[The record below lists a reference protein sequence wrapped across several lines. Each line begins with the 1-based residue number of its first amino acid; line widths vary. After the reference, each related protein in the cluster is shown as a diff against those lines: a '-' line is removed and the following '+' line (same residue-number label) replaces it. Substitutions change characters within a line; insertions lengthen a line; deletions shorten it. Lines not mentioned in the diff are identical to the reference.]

1 MTRPLRKRTGPRYKT
16 TMSTL
21 ATSKTGGEVG
31 QRVEYFTPL
40 VDLHQDADGYTLEVE
55 MPGVNK
61 QGVEITVEDGKL
73 ILGGHRP
80 AAGDFGRSVHRERK
94 VGEYRRVFDL
104 DPSIDATKISARVE
118 QGLLTVHL
126 PKAEAVKP
134 RKISVG

>member
-1 MTRPLRKRTGPRYKT
+1 
-16 TMSTL
+16 MSTMT
-21 ATSKTGGEVG
+21 TSKTPAEIS

-73 ILGGHRP
+73 VLGGHRP
-80 AAGDFGRSVHRERK
+80 VAGEFGRAVHRERK
-94 VGEYRRVFDL
+94 AGEYRRVFDL
-104 DPSIDATKISARVE
+104 DPSIDATKISARID

>member
-1 MTRPLRKRTGPRYKT
+1 MT
-16 TMSTL
+16 
-21 ATSKTGGEVG
+21 TSKTPAEIS

-73 ILGGHRP
+73 VLGGHRP
-80 AAGDFGRSVHRERK
+80 AAGEFGRAVHRERK
-94 VGEYRRVFDL
+94 AGEYRRVFDL
-104 DPSIDATKISARVE
+104 DPSIDATKISARID

>member
-1 MTRPLRKRTGPRYKT
+1 
-16 TMSTL
+16 MSTL
-21 ATSKTGGEVG
+21 TTSKTPAEIS

-73 ILGGHRP
+73 VLGGHRP
-80 AAGDFGRSVHRERK
+80 AAGECGRAVHRERK
-94 VGEYRRVFDL
+94 AGEYRRVFDL
-104 DPSIDATKISARVE
+104 DPSIDATKISARID

>member
-1 MTRPLRKRTGPRYKT
+1 
-16 TMSTL
+16 MSTL
-21 ATSKTGGEVG
+21 TTSKTGDAIA

-40 VDLHQDADGYTLEVE
+40 VDLHQDAEGYTLEVE

-73 ILGGHRP
+73 ILSGRRP
-80 AAGDFGRSVHRERK
+80 VPGNFGRSVHRERK

-104 DPSIDATKISARVE
+104 DPSIDATKISAHVE

-134 RKISVG
+134 RKITVG